1 MCAAKNTDKNA
12 DEKRTMGIQLTEDQ
26 IQRLKAYC
34 HEEDRSIAWFVR
46 LAVNEWL
53 DKKDRE
59 RSANPLTPP
68 AKRGA

>member
-1 MCAAKNTDKNA
+1 MCAAKNTDKNT
-12 DEKRTMGIQLTEDQ
+12 EKKSMGIQLTEDQ

-34 HEEDRSIAWFVR
+34 YEEDRSIAWFVR

-59 RSANPLTPP
+59 RGANPLTAP

>member
-1 MCAAKNTDKNA
+1 MCAAKKKNA
-12 DEKRTMGIQLTEDQ
+12 DKKQSMGIQLDAKQ
-26 IQRLKAYC
+26 IQRLKEYC

-59 RSANPLTPP
+59 RSANALTPP

>member
-1 MCAAKNTDKNA
+1 MCAAKNADKNT

-26 IQRLKAYC
+26 IQRLKVYC
-34 HEEDRSIAWFVR
+34 YQEDRSIAWFVR

-59 RSANPLTPP
+59 RSANPLTSP